1 MMIMDKDII
10 TIVSNNEKKEYRLL
24 AIISNQYIIYTNLNN
39 SDITKDIHVIK
50 VESIDNL
57 DKIIPMTDEE
67 YEIINKKYDNIINKK
82 V

>member
-1 MMIMDKDII
+1 MDKDII